1 MAIETFEQ
9 YYSDNFERWV
19 KYLTRLIHN
28 PEEAE
33 DRVQDI
39 FASFLPRKKF
49 CEEIIQRDEDGFDR
63 YVLRAIIL
71 QTAQIRRERDKR
83 VPTVS
88 IDADNIDLISSIR
101 DNRLNMEQQGIE
113 LNDLYETA
121 TKLLE
126 DSRKLA
132 SDCGFETVG
141 ELRQYIFIQYC
152 RNGRTLDEIGELVK
166 LSHQNISLHYGRII
180 TILTPLIES
189 FTKLKVNSGGND
201 LRKGQ

>member
-1 MAIETFEQ
+1 MIFEE
-9 YYSDNFERWV
+9 YYADNFERWV
-19 KYLTRLIHN
+19 KYLTRLIHD

-33 DRVQDI
+33 DRVQNI

-49 CEEIIQRDEDGFDR
+49 CEEIILRDEDGFDR

-101 DNRLNMEQQGIE
+101 DNQVGMELCYETVE
-113 LNDLYETA
+113 LNDFYNEA
-121 TKLLE
+121 KKLLE
-126 DSRKLA
+126 DSRKLT

-152 RNGRTLDEIGELVK
+152 RNGRTLDEIGELVG

-189 FTKLKVNSGGND
+189 FTKLKVNGGGND